1 MRRMMTALIAA
12 SMLAAPGAALADP
25 GDNGKD
31 WAKDRREAVRE
42 RMKDEREAQRAGAK
56 DRREARREWEKDR
69 REAYKEARKD
79 RREARRDDW
88 RSYRSYDYNRVDP
101 RYGNYYAERYYR
113 DGSYYQP
120 RYLAY
125 NDRIYRGRDGRYYCR
140 RPDGTTGL
148 IVGALAGGV
157 LGNVLAPGD
166 SKTLGTV
173 IGAVG
178 GGLAG
183 RAIDRNRV
191 TCR

>member
-1 MRRMMTALIAA
+1 MRKLMTALVAA
-12 SMLAAPGAALADP
+12 SMLATVPGAALAYD
-25 GDNGKD
+25 KD
-31 WAKDRREAVRE
+31 GHKEWRKERKEARKE
-42 RMKDEREAQRAGAK
+42 W
-56 DRREARREWEKDR
+56 RREAREDR
-69 REAYKEARKD
+69 RAY
-79 RREARRDDW
+79 REARRDDW
-88 RSYRSYDYNRVDP
+88 RGYRSYDYNRVDP
-101 RYGNYYAERYYR
+101 RYGNYYADRYYR
-113 DGSYYQP
+113 DGSYYRP

-148 IVGALAGGV
+148 IIGALAGGV

-183 RAIDRNRV
+183 RALDRDRV